1 MIARHYQT
9 GRWTRV
15 AIDGGRISEVAPA
28 EGPGDVQPEDDWMAP
43 AFADLQVNG
52 RWGVSFADPTL
63 TPEQVAAIVRAQA
76 TLGTARVCPT
86 LISAPAEVTDHAL
99 RTIAEACDRW
109 PDVAVRVWGIH
120 LEGPYLS
127 HRDGYR
133 GAHPVEAMRDPDGG
147 EFRRWQDLAGGRIRL
162 LTLAPERAGAIGFI
176 EQITP
181 GVVVAIGHTAA
192 DGPTIIAAV
201 EAGAS
206 LSTHLGNGIA
216 ATLPR
221 HPNPIWEQ
229 AAIDRLHA
237 SLIGDGH
244 HLDPATLR
252 VLARVKGRDRLL
264 LVSDASP
271 LAGLSPGRYGE
282 WEVDPSGKVVVAGT
296 PYLAGSNQ
304 GIAVGVSNLI
314 RHAGLTVA
322 EAIRAATT
330 IPARLIGTADPE
342 ILPGRPAN
350 LIRFRLPADGPL
362 AFELGATCVDGT
374 WVECKEVNHEG
385 TKTQRK

>member
-9 GRWTRV
+9 GRWTRIEV
-15 AIDGGRISEVAPA
+15 SGRRIAEVAPA
-28 EGPGDVQPEDDWMAP
+28 DGPDAVRPGDDWVAP

-52 RWGVSFADPTL
+52 RWGVSFADPGL

-86 LISAPAEVTDHAL
+86 IISAPAADTAYAL
-99 RTIAEACDRW
+99 RAIATACDRW
-109 PDVAVRVWGIH
+109 EEINQRVRGIH

-127 HRDGYR
+127 HLDGYR
-133 GAHPVEAMRDPDGG
+133 GAHPADALRDPDWD
-147 EFRRWQDLAGGRIRL
+147 EFRRWQDLAGGRIVMV
-162 LTLAPERAGAIGFI
+162 TLAPERAGAIAFI
-176 EQITP
+176 AKAAP

-192 DGPTIIAAV
+192 DGPTLHAAV
-201 EAGAS
+201 DAGAS

-229 AAIDRLHA
+229 AAEDRLHA
-237 SLIGDGH
+237 SLIAGGH

-252 VLARVKGRDRLL
+252 VLARAKGVDRLI

-271 LAGLSPGRYGE
+271 LAGLAPGRYGG
-282 WEVDPSGKVVVAGT
+282 WEVDPAGRVVIAGT

-304 GIAVGVSNLI
+304 GMAVGVSNLI
-314 RHAGLTVA
+314 RQAGFTPA

-330 IPARLIGTADPE
+330 NPARLVGTHDPE
-342 ILPGRPAN
+342 IVPGRPAN
-350 LIRFRLPADGPL
+350 LIRFRLPADGPSRSSWSRR
-362 AFELGATCVDGT
+362 ASMGNG
-374 WVECKEVNHEG
+374 
-385 TKTQRK
+385 